1 LQTVTL
7 NTAIAGYPEFKGE
20 VGLAKTLAITK
31 KHSETPIMDLVKEQW
46 ILSRLPIH
54 SSKPTRLP
62 GHIHLADKG
71 AKDVMDGLIRE
82 DIPGPGYN
90 L

>member
-1 LQTVTL
+1 
-7 NTAIAGYPEFKGE
+7 
-20 VGLAKTLAITK
+20 
-31 KHSETPIMDLVKEQW
+31 
-46 ILSRLPIH
+46 
-54 SSKPTRLP
+54 
-62 GHIHLADKG
+62 LADKG